1 MCSTLTQARRA
12 GCALLLA
19 LASAAVFAEGAD
31 TASLRWFRDA
41 KLGLFLHWGLYSQT
55 AGDWQGHPA
64 EGGEHFMLYERIPL
78 REYARIADEF
88 NPTDFDA
95 RRWARDARRA
105 GMRYV
110 VITAK
115 HHDGFAMYDSRCSD
129 YNIVRRTPW
138 GRDPMKAL
146 AEACRREGLKFG
158 FYYSLGRDWED
169 PDVPTNWPEKGGRSN
184 TWDYPD
190 EDAKQLPA
198 YMKRKVMPQLRELLT
213 QYGRI
218 DFLWF
223 DTPELTTPAM
233 SRDIVRLVRELQP
246 QCLVNSRVGNG
257 QGDYR
262 IVEQRLTDAIDNRP
276 WEACLTMG
284 RNWCYNRYDTLYKR
298 PDVVVRHL
306 ADIVSKGGNLLL
318 NIGPDGQGRFPAL
331 TRPGLDALH
340 DWLATNGEAIY
351 ATRPWRTYGESLDTA
366 CREQSDN
373 GTAFHDAVYDGTPR
387 DVVPDFRY
395 TRRADTVYVIVRH
408 VAAPSFLLRAFRPT
422 DAVKAVESLDTRRP
436 ARWQLTAEG
445 LRVTPDVHPGRYP
458 VYVLKVTLK
467 GEG

>member
-1 MCSTLTQARRA
+1 MCSTLTLARRA

-64 EGGEHFMLYERIPL
+64 EGGEHFMLYERIPF

-105 GMRYV
+105 GM
-110 VITAK
+110 
-115 HHDGFAMYDSRCSD
+115 
-129 YNIVRRTPW
+129 
-138 GRDPMKAL
+138 
-146 AEACRREGLKFG
+146 
-158 FYYSLGRDWED
+158 
-169 PDVPTNWPEKGGRSN
+169 
-184 TWDYPD
+184 
-190 EDAKQLPA
+190 
-198 YMKRKVMPQLRELLT
+198 
-213 QYGRI
+213 
-218 DFLWF
+218 
-223 DTPELTTPAM
+223 
-233 SRDIVRLVRELQP
+233 
-246 QCLVNSRVGNG
+246 
-257 QGDYR
+257 
-262 IVEQRLTDAIDNRP
+262 
-276 WEACLTMG
+276 
-284 RNWCYNRYDTLYKR
+284 
-298 PDVVVRHL
+298 
-306 ADIVSKGGNLLL
+306 
-318 NIGPDGQGRFPAL
+318 
-331 TRPGLDALH
+331 
-340 DWLATNGEAIY
+340 
-351 ATRPWRTYGESLDTA
+351 
-366 CREQSDN
+366 
-373 GTAFHDAVYDGTPR
+373 R